1 MSMTARVNLASP
13 CLFRV
18 SAPICKWNHVYQ
30 GQVHV
35 HDLEFKA
42 VDTFS
47 YLITQGTFQKYRL
60 QKREEKEE
68 SKSLSYPSKTETR
81 YGRY

>member
-47 YLITQGTFQKYRL
+47 YLITQGIFQKYIDFKKEKK
-60 QKREEKEE
+60 KR
-68 SKSLSYPSKTETR
+68 R
-81 YGRY
+81 I